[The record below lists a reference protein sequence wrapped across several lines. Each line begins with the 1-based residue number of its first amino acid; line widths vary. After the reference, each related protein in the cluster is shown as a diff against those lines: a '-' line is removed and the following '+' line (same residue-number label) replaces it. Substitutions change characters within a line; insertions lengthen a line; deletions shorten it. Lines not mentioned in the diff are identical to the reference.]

1 MKKTELY
8 PEQLYTACDPDK
20 FSFNTTA
27 DLPDL
32 DEIIGQDRAVDA
44 IHFGIGIQQEG
55 FNLFALGPSRS
66 GKRTVV
72 TQFIEKQAAKQTV
85 PPDWCYVDNF
95 DDPHKPWAIPLPAG
109 TAVRFQ
115 ADMAQLLG
123 ELRSAVPEAFESEEY
138 HARLQEIEES
148 LKEKQEQAFE
158 KLHEEANA
166 HGIAMLRTP
175 TGFAF
180 APTKKGEVI
189 KPDQYEKLTA
199 KERTEIE
206 ETVDRLQVQ
215 LERLIQEAPK
225 WRREMQEDIK
235 RLNRDVIMAAV
246 GQLIDELRR
255 HYAALP
261 DVLKHLDGV
270 QQDVIDHA
278 DQFRQ
283 PEEGISILP
292 GVVLPGTER
301 QTTFLNRYRVNVIVD
316 HSDASGAPVVYLD
329 NPTYPNLV
337 GRVEHQAQMGALV
350 TDFTMI
356 KAGALHQASGGYLIL
371 DARKVLLQPY
381 AWEGLKR
388 VLQSREIRIESLGQ
402 MLSLISTVSLEPEA
416 IPLDV
421 KVVLLG
427 ERILYYLL
435 CQYDPEFSELFKVAA
450 DFDDSV
456 PRSKDT
462 DENYARFI
470 ATLAREDK
478 LLPMDARAVARV
490 IEHSARMVE
499 DAEKLSIR
507 FGKIADFLREADYWA
522 EQAGHETIATEDVQQ
537 AIDAHD
543 RRMSRVRERLQEET
557 QRGTLMI
564 STDGAEVGQ
573 INGLSVMQLGDF
585 AFGHPSR
592 ITARVRLGKGEVVDI
607 EREIELGGPI
617 HSKGVLILSG
627 FLSGRYC
634 PDQPLS
640 LSASLVFEQTY
651 GGVEGDSASSAELY
665 ALLSAL
671 SGIPI
676 KQNFAVTG
684 SVNQLGQ
691 VQPIGGVNEK
701 IEGFFD
707 VCRARGLTG
716 EQGVLIPRTNV
727 KHLMLRKDVVDAVA
741 QGKFHVYAVDSIDE
755 GIEILTGVAAGE
767 RDDKGEYPP
776 ESINYSVEQKLA
788 TLAKQ
793 AHEHEEHEE
802 K

>member
-1 MKKTELY
+1 MKKIELSS
-8 PEQLYTACDPDK
+8 EQLYTACDPDK

-72 TQFIEKQAAKQTV
+72 TQFIEKQAAKQIV

-123 ELRSAVPEAFESEEY
+123 ELRSAVPEALESEEY

-199 KERTEIE
+199 EERKEIE
-206 ETVDRLQVQ
+206 ETVDRLQVH

-456 PRSKDT
+456 PRSKDN

-478 LLPMDARAVARV
+478 LRPMDAPAVARV

-522 EQAGHETIATEDVQQ
+522 GQAGHETIATEDVQQ

-634 PDQPLS
+634 PNQPLS

-676 KQNFAVTG
+676 RQNFAVTG

-691 VQPIGGVNEK
+691 VQAIGGVNEK
-701 IEGFFD
+701 IEGFFE

-727 KHLMLRKDVVDAVA
+727 KHLMLHKDVVDAVA

-755 GIEILTGVAAGE
+755 GIEILTGFVAGE
-767 RDDKGEYPP
+767 RGDKGEYPP